1 MKGQAPP
8 PLPPS
13 SPSQRLAPPVIEVQ
27 KSSQLFPVTPPKER
41 SPVTSRLVLVALV
54 ERSTVDVS
62 FERLVE
68 VVAATRPSLSVD
80 RTPFV
85 IPVSHALPEKLASV
99 VEELANDC
107 KPVHVLLLASK
118 VVEATEMELP
128 LAKLVPLIVPRDPE
142 INPDPIEVVATIEPS
157 TLVDRSALARL
168 VIAKDVE
175 VACVSVA
182 LPLKVFTPVQVLVFA
197 RRVEDAAVT
206 VIEAPRLKS
215 VPLMVPREPE
225 MSPEPIVVVDTT
237 RPFESVARRALVSD
251 VSQVE
256 PVFVNCV
263 VVARVLE
270 NKPTTVDEA

>member
-1 MKGQAPP
+1 MNGHTPPP
-8 PLPPS
+8 PLAS
-13 SPSQRLAPPVIEVQ
+13 LPSQRSVLPVIVEQNAAHVDA
-27 KSSQLFPVTPPKER
+27 VTPLNVNKL
-41 SPVTSRLVLVALV
+41 VTLRFVLVAFVDKRVALV
-54 ERSTVDVS
+54 NL
-62 FERLVE
+62 ERLVE
-68 VVAATRPSLSVD
+68 VVATMRPSLSVD

-85 IPVSHALPEKLASV
+85 MPVSHALPEKLASV